1 MSPRPPGP
9 PARKLEITG
18 VGKTFPGGRRTPPV
32 VALEDVDLHVDAG
45 ELVSLVGTS
54 GCGKSTLLRII
65 AGLEQPTTGT
75 ATIDGERII
84 GPGPDRGMVFQTYSL
99 FPWLTVAGNIAFGL
113 KLAGVP
119 RRKRAARVDE
129 LLGVMSLGDHA
140 RRLPRELS
148 GGMRQRVA
156 IARALAP
163 EPDLLLLDE
172 PFGALDA
179 QTRLAMHEFLRAV
192 WHRTGA
198 TILLVTHDV
207 DEALYLSS
215 RIYVMHALPGRIVDE
230 VVSPFEPGLG
240 PAVKR
245 SPMFLDLRDEIH
257 ESLIADARHGDPAVV
272 FAEAGGAAGEGTG
285 EPAGAAPSTAAD
297 AADADEADEAT
308 ADAPGAAEGAGEPG
322 EAEGAAATV

>member
-1 MSPRPPGP
+1 MSGIRPDQ
-9 PARKLEITG
+9 RKLE
-18 VGKTFPGGRRTPPV
+18 VKDLAKTFPGGRGSPRIE
-32 VALEDVDLHVDAG
+32 ALYGVDLHVDTG

-65 AGLEQPTTGT
+65 AGLDQPDSGVVTV
-75 ATIDGERII
+75 DGERIL

-99 FPWLTVAGNIAFGL
+99 FPWLSVAGNIAFGL

-129 LLGVMSLGDHA
+129 LLGVMALADHA
-140 RRLPRELS
+140 KRLPRELS

-198 TILLVTHDV
+198 TILMVTHDV

-240 PAVKR
+240 TAVKR
-245 SPMFLDLRDEIH
+245 YPQFLDLRDEIH
-257 ESLIADARHGDPAVV
+257 ESL
-272 FAEAGGAAGEGTG
+272 
-285 EPAGAAPSTAAD
+285 AAD
-297 AADADEADEAT
+297 EHQDEDPVVDIA
-308 ADAPGAAEGAGEPG
+308 
-322 EAEGAAATV
+322 V